1 MSRRRAPVGPA
12 LLVAAAIV
20 SSCAPPPAPTATA
33 AAAPAF
39 EPVLSVK
46 ELMEH
51 IIDPVADWIFDAAVV
66 DVTAAG
72 ISETKPIT
80 DEDWLEVERG
90 ALTLAESSNLL
101 KIHRPVAPA
110 GAERVSQPGEPAPEL
125 STRDIQAK
133 IDGDYARWE
142 QHADQLRIA
151 ALEALAIAKKRD
163 VEGLFDAGSIIDK
176 ACESCH
182 LEYWYPGDRS
192 LVEADAKKIVT
203 FGGQPPAGSGSL
215 P

>member
-1 MSRRRAPVGPA
+1 MSRRRAPVGSA

-80 DEDWLEVERG
+80 
-90 ALTLAESSNLL
+90 
-101 KIHRPVAPA
+101 
-110 GAERVSQPGEPAPEL
+110 
-125 STRDIQAK
+125 TRT
-133 IDGDYARWE
+133 GSRWS
-142 QHADQLRIA
+142 A
-151 ALEALAIAKKRD
+151 A
-163 VEGLFDAGSIIDK
+163 
-176 ACESCH
+176 H
-182 LEYWYPGDRS
+182 
-192 LVEADAKKIVT
+192 
-203 FGGQPPAGSGSL
+203 
-215 P
+215 